1 MECLECQCSNLID
14 VEDTSEGDKN
24 YMCED
29 CGAEQSDIN
38 WKFRKY
44 KVGKIVSVEE
54 LKPPLKKCI
63 VKISG
68 DKNDEPL
75 QIVTNAKH
83 VAKDDTVVV
92 ATIGAIVPAGSD
104 SDLIVL
110 IVMLH
115 LIVKAAAVGGT
126 KSNGMLCD
134 GFMLQWAGGSKGV
147 LVKLNA
153 DEYEIGSTPPARK
166 PMSS

>member
-1 MECLECQCSNLID
+1 MECLECQCSSLID
-14 VEDTSEGDKN
+14 VEDTAEGDKN

-29 CGAEQSDIN
+29 CGAEQSDAD

-54 LKPPLKKCI
+54 LKSPLKKCI
-63 VKISG
+63 VTISG
-68 DKNDEPL
+68 VENDEPL

-83 VAKDDTVVV
+83 VAIDDTVVV

-104 SDLIVL
+104 PEEEGGQGV
-110 IVMLH
+110 
-115 LIVKAAAVGGT
+115 IVKSAAVGGT

-153 DEYEIGSTPPARK
+153 AEYAIGSTPPARK

>member
-104 SDLIVL
+104 SEEEGGQGV
-110 IVMLH
+110 
-115 LIVKAAAVGGT
+115 IVKSAAVGGT